1 MAEMQRKREK
11 INDKKKE
18 NEPLEV
24 LESVMDHLSESLN
37 EKNEVEKIDLSS
49 ISPEIEIPSSN
60 QAIDTKISPQ
70 DSILNDTTSQT
81 LQKPILEPG
90 KIDPRIKSIIPQWV
104 NKPWR
109 WMVPDDIEHKN
120 HWLTTWGEFILDF
133 ARILN
138 LHIIDLQEISLVY
151 PFYNTLTKKKL
162 SIPQLILISDYL
174 VEINKAKWWDEQ
186 KTRLRIYWKALNTYC
201 DDLFEFAF
209 QNGYEMVTAYDIIQ
223 MKQSWS
229 TLPGTDISRIMKLLV
244 ETKRASWADSEKKT
258 IEFHFN

>member
-11 INDKKKE
+11 SDVKKKE
-18 NEPLEV
+18 NEPSEV
-24 LESVMDHLSESLN
+24 LESVMNQLNESLT
-37 EKNEVEKIDLSS
+37 EKSETEKIDLSS
-49 ISPEIEIPSSN
+49 FSSERVIPPSN
-60 QAIDTKISPQ
+60 QTIDTEISSQ
-70 DSILNDTTSQT
+70 ESILNDISTET

-90 KIDPRIKSIIPQWV
+90 KIDPRIKPIIPQWV

-109 WMVPDDIEHKN
+109 WMVPDDIEHKKQ
-120 HWLTTWGEFILDF
+120 WLITWGEFILDF

-186 KTRLRIYWKALNTYC
+186 KTRLRIYWKTLITYC

-209 QNGYEMVTAYDIIQ
+209 KNGYEMVTAYDIIQ

-229 TLPGTDISRIMKLLV
+229 TLPGTDIKTIMKLLV

>member
-11 INDKKKE
+11 SDLKKKE

-24 LESVMDHLSESLN
+24 LESVMDQLSESLP
-37 EKNEVEKIDLSS
+37 EKIKKEKIDLSS
-49 ISPEIEIPSSN
+49 ISAELEHPISDQTIEK
-60 QAIDTKISPQ
+60 KISPQ
-70 DSILNDTTSQT
+70 ESVVDDTSTQT

-90 KIDPRIKSIIPQWV
+90 KIDPRIKPILPQWV

-120 HWLTTWGEFILDF
+120 QWLTTWGEFILDF

-151 PFYNTLTKKKL
+151 PFYNTLTQKKL

-174 VEINKAKWWDEQ
+174 VDINKAKWWDEE
-186 KTRLRIYWKALNTYC
+186 KTRLRIYWKALVTFC
-201 DDLFEFAF
+201 DELFDFAF

-229 TLPGTDISRIMKLLV
+229 TLPGSDIDTIMKILV